1 MRSPLILL
9 AMGAALFAPL
19 AATAQTA
26 ATPAPAPAAAPA
38 PAPAPP
44 YGAPVSLDQ
53 AKRMVAAAEAEA
65 RRHGFT
71 MAFAVVEPSGDLV
84 FFERMDGTQYG
95 SIAIAQGKA
104 RTAALF
110 KRPSKAF
117 GDAVAA
123 GRTQI
128 LSFDGVIA
136 VEGGIPIVV
145 DGKIVGAIG
154 ASGGSSEQDGAM
166 AAAGLAALR

>member
-9 AMGAALFAPL
+9 VMGAALFAPL
-19 AATAQTA
+19 AASAQPA
-26 ATPAPAPAAAPA
+26 APAPAAV
-38 PAPAPP
+38 PAPP
-44 YGAPVSLDQ
+44 PAYGPAVTLDQ
-53 AKRMVAAAEAEA
+53 AKRIVAAAEAEA
-65 RRHGFT
+65 RKHGYA

-84 FFERMDGTQYG
+84 FFEKMDNTQYG

-104 RTAALF
+104 KTAALF

-117 GDAVAA
+117 GDALTS
-123 GRTQI
+123 GRTAI

-145 DGKIVGAIG
+145 DGRIIGAIG

>member
-9 AMGAALFAPL
+9 VTGAALFAPL
-19 AATAQTA
+19 AVSAQPA
-26 ATPAPAPAAAPA
+26 PAPAPAAAPA
-38 PAPAPP
+38 PPPA
-44 YGAPVSLDQ
+44 YGPAVTLDQ
-53 AKRMVAAAEAEA
+53 AKRIVAAAEAEA
-65 RRHGFT
+65 RKHGYT
-71 MAFAVVEPSGDLV
+71 MAFAVVEPGGELV
-84 FFERMDGTQYG
+84 FFEKMDNTQYG
-95 SIAIAQGKA
+95 SISVAQGKA

-117 GDAVAA
+117 GDALAA
-123 GRTQI
+123 GRTSI

-145 DGKIVGAIG
+145 DGKIIGAVG